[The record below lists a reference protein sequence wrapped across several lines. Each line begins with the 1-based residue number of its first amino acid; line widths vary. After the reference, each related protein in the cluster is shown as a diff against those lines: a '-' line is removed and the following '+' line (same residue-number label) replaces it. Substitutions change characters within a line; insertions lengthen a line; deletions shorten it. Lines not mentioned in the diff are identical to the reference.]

1 MSTIK
6 KISLVIGL
14 LAVVGVAVFIG
25 RQSGDSSPSNT
36 LLITPRAVE
45 RRDLSDVLTVSG
57 EVRRDETK
65 KINSAV
71 DGKVSQINVEDGD
84 TVEVGDGVF
93 ALDGRTAVAV
103 PGEFSFY
110 RELNVG
116 SVGPDVLQLE
126 TILDESGYAVQTVDS
141 LFTEDTRTALAKWQF
156 DRGYS
161 GSSNETDETIT
172 VSLSPNGAA
181 YSVGRANTA
190 AFIVTPSIPSSNG
203 NGRSIKIAPSVIV
216 KPTLNISADKNTV
229 SEGDQVTFTITSDVA
244 PATDLTIALNIGG
257 SATAGEDP
265 VDDDDYDQILGSATI
280 KAGELSVSF
289 ASKVFVDNT
298 IEDDEDITVAMTTQF
313 GNDPTYILGN
323 TNQLR
328 VVIPANGTELRP
340 LLSVKA
346 SGETIDEGSTVTFT
360 VRTSVK
366 SNRDIKFNVVL
377 SGSASQDVDYLT
389 PNDDDYT
396 INAGAYSTDVQ
407 IQIRRD
413 DSVEPDENLV
423 MSIESDTPPS
433 GKAERYFL
441 GDTTTAS
448 VLIQSGDLPELSL
461 VGGGSL
467 SEGRAGSFRIV
478 ADATVTDDT
487 SVNYQLSGT
496 AQNGSDFKALSG
508 TVIMKA
514 GTNSVT
520 IPINVIND
528 DVVFKPSDMLVA
540 EWPARI
546 GKVEVDEG
554 EFVLQGNVVL
564 SLTEPQ
570 FTITMKVSPTD
581 RAELEVDQAVSV
593 DLKVGGQILPGVI
606 SDLDDSATVGS
617 SGEELYEGTVT
628 VSGEFEA
635 VDGATVSIDVTL
647 DEALQVLAIPVA
659 SVLRSADGDEV
670 RVVNEAGTITRIK
683 VTIGLIDGE
692 WVEIKEGLKGDEL
705 VVVDIATG
713 TVASAS

>member
-1 MSTIK
+1 MSKIK

-14 LAVVGVAVFIG
+14 VAVVVVAIFIG
-25 RQSGDSSPSNT
+25 RQSGGDSTNNT

-71 DGKVSQINVEDGD
+71 DGKVSQISVEDGD

-126 TILDESGYAVQTVDS
+126 TILNDSGYPIRSVDT
-141 LFTEDTRTALAKWQF
+141 LFTEETRSALAQWQF

-161 GSSNETDETIT
+161 GSSNENDETIT
-172 VSLSPNGAA
+172 VSLAPNNAA

-190 AFIVTPSIPSSNG
+190 AFIVTPSVPTSNG
-203 NGRSIKIAPSVIV
+203 SSLRTPAD
-216 KPTLNISADKNTV
+216 KPTLNLSVDKQTV
-229 SEGDQVTFTITSDVA
+229 NEGESVTFTITSDIA
-244 PATDLTIALNIGG
+244 PTSDLTIAINIGG
-257 SATAGEDP
+257 SATPGDDP
-265 VDDDDYDQILGSATI
+265 ANDDDYDRILGSATI
-280 KAGELSVSF
+280 LAGEFSTEFTSD
-289 ASKVFVDNT
+289 VFVDNT
-298 IEDDEDITVAMTTQF
+298 IEDEEDITVAMTTQF
-313 GNDPTYILGN
+313 GNDPTYALGN

-328 VVIPANGTELRP
+328 VVIPANGSELRP
-340 LLSVKA
+340 LVTVKA
-346 SGETIDEGSTVTFT
+346 SSETISEGSTVTFT

-377 SGSASQDVDYLT
+377 SGSASQDVDFLT
-389 PNDDDYT
+389 PNTDTYT
-396 INAGAYSTDVQ
+396 IRAGTYSVDVA

-413 DSVEPDENLV
+413 DTV
-423 MSIESDTPPS
+423 ESDESLSFTITPDLPPA
-433 GKAERYFL
+433 GKTDRYFL
-441 GDTTTAS
+441 GDVVSSTVT
-448 VLIQSGDLPELSL
+448 IESGDLPELTL
-461 VGGGSL
+461 LGGGTVA
-467 SEGRAGSFRIV
+467 EGRTGSFRIV
-478 ADATVTDDT
+478 ADSPVTEDT
-487 SVNYQLSGT
+487 SVNYQLTGT
-496 AQNGSDFKALSG
+496 AQNGADYKALSG
-508 TVIMKA
+508 TVILKA
-514 GTNSVT
+514 GSSSVT

-540 EWPARI
+540 DWPARI

-581 RAELEVDQAVSV
+581 RAELEVGQAVSV
-593 DLKVGGQILPGVI
+593 DLKVGGQILPGII
-606 SDLDDSATVGS
+606 SELDDSATVGGA
-617 SGEELYEGTVT
+617 GEELYEGTITVT
-628 VSGEFEA
+628 GEFSA

-647 DEALQVLAIPVA
+647 DEALQVLAVPVA
-659 SVLRSADGDEV
+659 AVLRSADGDEV
-670 RVVNEAGTITRIK
+670 RIVNDAGTITRVK

-692 WVEIKEGLKGDEL
+692 WVEIKEGLNGDEL
-705 VVVDIATG
+705 VVVDIASG
-713 TVASAS
+713 DVASAA